1 MSNQLPMAI
10 KSSPI
15 PYSECNFVGFDLEGM
30 HHPLL
35 SKFIVETNHKVFGSD
50 IVLMLGISHECCTNY
65 IGGEQNYIKCQL
77 PPNGVNGYLNCIWGI
92 TYDQLMMMWAKAKN
106 ARADKYKPILSELIM
121 TQVLPLFNSVSAQ
134 IEVLPEASKPE
145 TMSSL
150 EIAQLTGKRH
160 DNVMRDIKDML
171 EQLNIDVLSFEDT
184 YVHPQNKQTYPCYN
198 LNEELTLTL
207 TSGYSIPQRHAI
219 IREWQAHRRGEL
231 IDYQP
236 QTIPPT
242 TPRLQIERPQTSKPH
257 NAAFLQTT
265 LKQIE
270 SMELSAESR
279 QVLKAYLLHEQAG
292 LPLELMLPVI
302 RDEKLSPAQIA
313 LRMNVSAQA
322 IGHIISKLGIR
333 GNQNYSEARLSHSER
348 SKKDVVVHF
357 YNNQAVNMIQ
367 QALKDKQNE
376 KKN

>member
-1 MSNQLPMAI
+1 MSNTP
-10 KSSPI
+10 
-15 PYSECNFVGFDLEGM
+15 D
-30 HHPLL
+30 
-35 SKFIVETNHKVFGSD
+35 HKV
-50 IVLMLGISHECCTNY
+50 I
-65 IGGEQNYIKCQL
+65 
-77 PPNGVNGYLNCIWGI
+77 
-92 TYDQLMMMWAKAKN
+92 
-106 ARADKYKPILSELIM
+106 
-121 TQVLPLFNSVSAQ
+121 LFNNQTITIDPKQRLISVN
-134 IEVLPEASKPE
+134 VLECYNIAIFEIGYTYGRKAFVTIDEQTYVKEKYLREFCEEIGRKYIDVFNLRTNVE

-219 IREWQAHRRGEL
+219 IREWQAHRRGGL

-265 LKQIE
+265 IKQID
-270 SMELSAESR
+270 SLQISAESR
-279 QVLKAYLLHEQAG
+279 QVLKAHLLHEQAG

>member
-1 MSNQLPMAI
+1 MSN
-10 KSSPI
+10 I
-15 PYSECNFVGFDLEGM
+15 PD
-30 HHPLL
+30 
-35 SKFIVETNHKVFGSD
+35 HKV
-50 IVLMLGISHECCTNY
+50 I
-65 IGGEQNYIKCQL
+65 
-77 PPNGVNGYLNCIWGI
+77 
-92 TYDQLMMMWAKAKN
+92 
-106 ARADKYKPILSELIM
+106 
-121 TQVLPLFNSVSAQ
+121 LFNNRTITINPKQRLISVNILECYDIAIFEIGYTYGSTAFVTIDEQ
-134 IEVLPEASKPE
+134 TYVKEKYLRGFCEEFGRQYIDVLNLRTNVE

-160 DNVMRDIKDML
+160 ADIIRDIKNML
-171 EQLNIDVLSFEDT
+171 EQLNIDERNFASIYLDAYKRE
-184 YVHPQNKQTYPCYN
+184 KPCYN

-219 IREWQAHRRGEL
+219 IREWQAHRRGGL
-231 IDYQP
+231 TNYQP

-242 TPRLQIERPQTSKPH
+242 MSHHQIERPQTSKPQ

-265 LKQIE
+265 IKQIDL
-270 SMELSAESR
+270 MQLSAESR
-279 QVLKAYLLHEQAG
+279 QVLKAHLLHEQAG

-313 LRMNVSAQA
+313 SRMNVSPQA
-322 IGHIISKLGIR
+322 IGHVISKLGIR

-348 SKKDVVVHF
+348 SKKDVIVHF

>member
-1 MSNQLPMAI
+1 MISTLNHQFFVDIDNQLI
-10 KSSPI
+10 
-15 PYSECNFVGFDLEGM
+15 SEHFCAFLGIN
-30 HHPLL
+30 
-35 SKFIVETNHKVFGSD
+35 ISD
-50 IVLMLGISHECCTNY
+50 IPKL
-65 IGGEQNYIKCQL
+65 
-77 PPNGVNGYLNCIWGI
+77 LNSVPTRQTCKSIFAPREMYYF
-92 TYDQLMMMWAKAKN
+92 TMPQAYELLAKAPS
-106 ARADKYKPILSELIM
+106 RQFSDKLIK
-121 TQVLPLFNSVSAQ
+121 VINEKVIPLFNPIVTQ
-134 IEVLPEASKPE
+134 TELLPEANKPE

-160 DNVMRDIKDML
+160 ADVIRDIKNML
-171 EQLNIDVLSFEDT
+171 EQLNIDERNFASIYLDAYKRE
-184 YVHPQNKQTYPCYN
+184 KPCYN

-219 IREWQAHRRGEL
+219 IREWQAHRHGGL
-231 IDYQP
+231 TDYQP
-236 QTIPPT
+236 QIISPT
-242 TPRLQIERPQTSKPH
+242 TPHTQIERPQTSKPH
-257 NAAFLQTT
+257 NASFLQTT
-265 LKQIE
+265 LKQID
-270 SMELSAESR
+270 SMQLSAESR
-279 QVLKAYLLHEQAG
+279 QVLKAHLLHKQAG

-313 LRMNVSAQA
+313 LRMNVSPQA
-322 IGHIISKLGIR
+322 VGHIISKLGIR